1 MRTAIVDGRSGVVAA
16 TGSAQNAGKVFVLF
30 DDERHTGDASADWF
44 PASVVVV
51 TTPLDRV

>member
-30 DDERHTGDASADWF
+30 DDERFTGDTSADWF
-44 PASVVVV
+44 PASVV
-51 TTPLDRV
+51 TSDNG